1 MAHVTLA
8 APITGLSGK
17 LSKSH
22 AVVFNMRQAAT
33 NNERMINMPCY
44 TNWRPKGKKRD
55 VTEWNTQFAEIA
67 RMTRERLEDPAFMAT
82 DQAAFIKQSKF
93 KAVAAS
99 TAARVKLNAPEDVAA
114 FKAQKKYKSFR
125 SYIWALEWA
134 DYTA

>member
-1 MAHVTLA
+1 MREIAEHDMAHVTLA

-22 AVVFNMRQAAT
+22 AVVFNMRQAPT
-33 NNERMINMPCY
+33 SNERMINMPCY

-55 VTEWNTQFAEIA
+55 ATEWNTQFAEIA

-93 KAVAAS
+93 K
-99 TAARVKLNAPEDVAA
+99 TIHA
-114 FKAQKKYKSFR
+114 FVFDICKEELKNGK
-125 SYIWALEWA
+125 
-134 DYTA
+134 

>member
-22 AVVFNMRQAAT
+22 ACVFNMRQAPT
-33 NNERMINMPCY
+33 SNERMIKNPCY

-82 DQAAFIKQSKF
+82 DMTAFAKQSKF
-93 KAVAAS
+93 K
-99 TAARVKLNAPEDVAA
+99 TINAFVFHICKEELANG
-114 FKAQKKYKSFR
+114 K
-125 SYIWALEWA
+125 
-134 DYTA
+134 

>member
-22 AVVFNMRQAAT
+22 ACVFNMRQAPT
-33 NNERMINMPCY
+33 SNERMISMPCY

-55 VTEWNTQFAEIA
+55 ATEWNTQFAQIA
-67 RMTRERLEDPAFMAT
+67 QMTRERLEDPAFMAS

-93 KAVAAS
+93 K
-99 TAARVKLNAPEDVAA
+99 TIHA
-114 FKAQKKYKSFR
+114 FVFNICKEEFKNGK
-125 SYIWALEWA
+125 
-134 DYTA
+134 